1 MIRRRVLG
9 GRRRGEAAS
18 QLRLRAGLRLVV
30 FVPLLLGILAGC
42 ADEEEEVATDREG
55 IPTVTPTAV
64 AALPDAVEEA
74 TLTIAGG
81 AFGVDELVLH
91 EGEPTVLHVVNADDR
106 AYRFRIVE
114 DLVTATPIA
123 ADGTTDVKF
132 TTPLANVY
140 EGQLLA
146 AEGDDVVDTVRVVVQ
161 AAGGVE
167 P

>member
-1 MIRRRVLG
+1 MMRWRVLV
-9 GRRRGEAAS
+9 RSR
-18 QLRLRAGLRLVV
+18 LRLRAGLRLVV
-30 FVPLLLGILAGC
+30 LAPLLLGMLAGC
-42 ADEEEEVATDREG
+42 GDEDEEVATDREG

-64 AALPDAVEEA
+64 AALPDAIEEA

-81 AFGVDELVLH
+81 AFGVDELVLQ
-91 EGEPTVLHVVNADDR
+91 EDEPTVLHVVNADDR

-123 ADGTTDVKF
+123 ADGTTAVKF

-146 AEGDDVVDTVRVVVQ
+146 AEDDVVDTIRVVVQ